1 MNSKEQP
8 MNRSEP
14 SQHRDPQPVVADP
27 AATCDEVQGHA
38 SLLEGLL
45 GTALGTIPTAPAQPA
60 AAAGSAD
67 VVISVQRYGGGA
79 GINPS

>member
-8 MNRSEP
+8 MNSSEP
-14 SQHRDPQPVVADP
+14 SQHRDPPPVVADP

-38 SLLEGLL
+38 SLFEGFL
-45 GTALGTIPTAPAQPA
+45 GTALGNNTTAPAQHA
-60 AAAGSAD
+60 AAAGA
-67 VVISVQRYGGGA
+67 VISVQRYGGGA